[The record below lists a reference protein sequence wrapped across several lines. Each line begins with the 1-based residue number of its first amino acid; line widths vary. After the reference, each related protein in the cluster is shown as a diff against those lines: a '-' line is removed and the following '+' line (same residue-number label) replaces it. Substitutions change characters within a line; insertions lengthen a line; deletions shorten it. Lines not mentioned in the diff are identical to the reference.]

1 MTASGLSNWSF
12 RSIQQATFLDICS
25 RTNYFEHCPFYDG
38 QRSHIFLDLSEWAK
52 NNNIVMS
59 DLPPYSS
66 HILQPWDVGC
76 FGSFKFKFKEF
87 LSFSRPTHN
96 TVTHYDFALS
106 SAKHKLLQFCIIK
119 IQYTVFFFLKPCFY
133 PSKLVMYHNYPIKY
147 ISWSS
152 VGNKVLPNSLV
163 NANDEAIVKV
173 YEKQTGQNAQ
183 KLRQMRLLG
192 FFFLHENGYRRRESW
207 QCDSKPSF
215 LLCE

>member
-25 RTNYFEHCPFYDG
+25 RTNYFEHCPCYDG
-38 QRSHIFLDLSEWAK
+38 QRSHIFLDLIEWAK

-66 HILQPWDVGC
+66 HILQPWNVGC
-76 FGSFKFKFKEF
+76 FGPFKFKFKEF
-87 LSFSRPTHN
+87 FVLFPPDPQHSHSLWFLRFRVQSISFCNS
-96 TVTHYDFALS
+96 ALS
-106 SAKHKLLQFCIIK
+106 KSNNF
-119 IQYTVFFFLKPCFY
+119 YRVFFFKKPCIY

-173 YEKQTGQNAQ
+173 YEKQTGQDRM
-183 KLRQMRLLG
+183 LR
-192 FFFLHENGYRRRESW
+192 N
-207 QCDSKPSF
+207 
-215 LLCE
+215 